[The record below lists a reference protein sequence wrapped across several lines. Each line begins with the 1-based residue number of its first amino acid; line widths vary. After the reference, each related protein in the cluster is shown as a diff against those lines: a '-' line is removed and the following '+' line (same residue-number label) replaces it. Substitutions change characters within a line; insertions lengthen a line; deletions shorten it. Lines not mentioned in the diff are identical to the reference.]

1 MSSTLKNRAAFW
13 SDWLLSR
20 HYILLFTDSSCVMFY
35 CVFWI
40 WKFID
45 SGLIFWDIYNLFSYV
60 VVQSLSCVWLLVTPL
75 TAACQAFLSF
85 TVSGVCSSSCPLSRW
100 FYPSFSSSA
109 TSFSFCLQ
117 SLQAAGSFPMRW
129 LFESG
134 GQSIG
139 VSIPVSIQGWFPLGL
154 AHLVMFKMFKC
165 FPYSSL
171 GKESASNAG
180 DPSSIPG
187 SGRSPGEGIGY
198 QLQYTWFSLVAQLVK
213 NLPAMWETWIW
224 YLGWEDLLGKG
235 KVTHSSILAWRI
247 PWTTVHRVTKS
258 QTWLNDFHFTSQD
271 V

>member
-1 MSSTLKNRAAFW
+1 M
-13 SDWLLSR
+13 
-20 HYILLFTDSSCVMFY
+20 
-35 CVFWI
+35 
-40 WKFID
+40 
-45 SGLIFWDIYNLFSYV
+45 
-60 VVQSLSCVWLLVTPL
+60 TPL

-154 AHLVMFKMFKC
+154 ADLVMFKMFKC

-180 DPSSIPG
+180 DPGSIPG

-224 YLGWEDLLGKG
+224 YLGWEDTLKKG
-235 KVTHSSILAWRI
+235 MAVHFSILAWKI
-247 PWTTVHRVTKS
+247 PWTEEPGGLQFMES
-258 QTWLNDFHFTSQD
+258 QSWTHLSK
-271 V
+271 